1 MTSPAMEQSSRAS
14 WWPSGDQWQLAA
26 TEAAP
31 AHEAAH
37 SAPTPTSIRERRR
50 RGEGSTSREAHPSTT
65 SNNTECSQGKTLTR
79 FFHGKELLTTLEII
93 MQMLWGIDLYFHLV
107 Y

>member
-26 TEAAP
+26 TEAAA

-37 SAPTPTSIRERRR
+37 SAPTPTSIRGRR
-50 RGEGSTSREAHPSTT
+50 RGEGSTSREAHPSTSTT
-65 SNNTECSQGKTLTR
+65 SNNTECSQGKTLNR
-79 FFHGKELLTTLEII
+79 FFNGKELLATLEII
-93 MQMLWGIDLYFHLV
+93 KQML
-107 Y
+107 